1 MDSLWLQFKLFQR
14 SLQTK
19 KDDDPIDGVLML
31 IEKNYDDLV
40 MEGDKLVE
48 LRSTEKLYE
57 YIILIVN

>member
-40 MEGDKLVE
+40 VEGDKLVE
-48 LRSTEKLYE
+48 LRSKEKLYE
-57 YIILIVN
+57 YI

>member
-19 KDDDPIDGVLML
+19 KDDDIVDGVLML

-40 MEGDKLVE
+40 MEGDQLVE
-48 LRSTEKLYE
+48 LRNTERL
-57 YIILIVN
+57 